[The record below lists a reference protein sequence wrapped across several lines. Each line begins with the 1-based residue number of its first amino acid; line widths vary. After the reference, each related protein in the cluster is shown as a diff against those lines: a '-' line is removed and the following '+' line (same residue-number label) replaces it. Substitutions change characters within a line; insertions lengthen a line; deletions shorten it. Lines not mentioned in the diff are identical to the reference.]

1 MTLTFQPK
9 RDAGFMPEP
18 LTTPPTRSASRRRFT
33 QRKAPFHPSI
43 TKLQS
48 DRLLGSAFPV
58 ARIVEHARTDLSGYA
73 RLAGRDFR
81 GVEAGGDPA
90 SRLFARCRACAADRA
105 VPRR

>member
-1 MTLTFQPK
+1 MTLAFQPK

-48 DRLLGSAFPV
+48 DRLLGATLFESPQLSNSAQ
-58 ARIVEHARTDLSGYA
+58 AAAH
-73 RLAGRDFR
+73 RLAQKFQPL
-81 GVEAGGDPA
+81 VKLGGSCIWMPGKIWKLGA
-90 SRLFARCRACAADRA
+90 P
-105 VPRR
+105 V